1 MSRAN
6 QALLVLTAAVM
17 GIWGCAQS
25 QGPGPSA
32 ADRLRALEVKN
43 AKLEDDFRAVAAAR
57 DQLRRKLAAAE
68 EQQAQLQKHV
78 EELNSTLTKE
88 REDMARQLAL
98 RTSERDSL
106 VSHVEQFRSGLKELL
121 GQAEAALPRPA
132 AEPVAA
138 ATETPAPAAPAAEL
152 AVATQETGN

>member
-6 QALLVLTAAVM
+6 QALIVLTAAVV

-68 EQQAQLQKHV
+68 EQQQQLQKQL
-78 EELNSTLTKE
+78 EEQTQALAKE
-88 REDMARQLAL
+88 REQMKQQLTAR
-98 RTSERDSL
+98 TTERDAL
-106 VSHVEQFRSGLKELL
+106 LTQFEQFRKGLKDLL
-121 GQAEAALPRPA
+121 GQAEAAVPHPTDPVTSAGDAGEAALP
-132 AEPVAA
+132 EKS
-138 ATETPAPAAPAAEL
+138 
-152 AVATQETGN
+152 